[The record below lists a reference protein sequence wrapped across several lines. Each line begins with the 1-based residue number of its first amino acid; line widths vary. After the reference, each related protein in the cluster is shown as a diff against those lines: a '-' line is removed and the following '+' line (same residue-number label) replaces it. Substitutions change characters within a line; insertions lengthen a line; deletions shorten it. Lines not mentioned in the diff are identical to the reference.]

1 METPLTPLDF
11 ARRARKLYA
20 AREAV
25 IDGDLRLT
33 YGQFAERCDRWAAG
47 LARLGVV
54 KGDRVATIA
63 PNTHQHLEQF
73 YAIPQL
79 GAVIVPMNY
88 RLTAEDFVYMTAH
101 SGTKVLCVHFDYLD
115 LIDSVRERMP
125 GVRHFVALEGNKP
138 NWLAYESL
146 LEASAEPIDSDEIL
160 EFGSARDQ
168 LHERDDLAAERRDDY
183 SPQCVDELRGH
194 LGALADD
201 AGRPL
206 LVDAADVSCQRMD
219 LYLDRD
225 CGRGG
230 AHLPAQG
237 GCPEHL

>member
-1 METPLTPLDF
+1 
-11 ARRARKLYA
+11 
-20 AREAV
+20 
-25 IDGDLRLT
+25 
-33 YGQFAERCDRWAAG
+33 
-47 LARLGVV
+47 
-54 KGDRVATIA
+54 
-63 PNTHQHLEQF
+63 
-73 YAIPQL
+73 
-79 GAVIVPMNY
+79 MNY

-101 SGTKVLCVHFDYLD
+101 SGTKVLCVHSDYLD

-160 EFGSARDQ
+160 ES
-168 LHERDDLAAERRDDY
+168 DLLAINYTSGTTSRPKGVMITHRNAWMN
-183 SPQCVDELRGH
+183 SVGT